1 MSQPKFAP
9 FLYTARLTL
18 RLYSCSEDDAFTAE
32 LARMPEEK
40 LNSLVNRN
48 ILHRSLLKGHKAP
61 GPAGYII
68 YLGSATGPKVGL
80 ISISQ
85 RKEGFP
91 PDIGWAVVPDQRRK
105 GFATE
110 AATECLRFWQEE
122 LGLQE
127 ICALLSREN
136 VASQGIAERIGLVNK
151 GTIRLEVPSGSS
163 EEILAY
169 GNKTA
174 REFKGEVIKYFGE
187 PEEDEDE
194 KVEKEN

>member
-18 RLYSCSEDDAFTAE
+18 RLYKYPEDVPFTAE
-32 LARMPEEK
+32 LAGMPEEK
-40 LNSLVNRN
+40 LSSLLSRN
-48 ILHRSLLKGHKAP
+48 ILHRSLLKGYKAP
-61 GPAGYII
+61 GPVGYII

-80 ISISQ
+80 ISIAQ
-85 RKEGFP
+85 RKDGFP
-91 PDIGWAVVPDQRRK
+91 PDLGWAVVPDQRRK

-127 ICALLSREN
+127 ICALMSKEN
-136 VASQGIAERIGLVNK
+136 VASQGIAERIGLVKK

-163 EEILAY
+163 EEIFAY

-174 REFKGEVIKYFGE
+174 REFKGELIKYFGE
-187 PEEDEDE
+187 PEEYEDE
-194 KVEKEN
+194 KLEI